1 MASTPKKRKPK
12 PCAFELSVTI
22 GRDTF
27 TSSADDPKEALLSLK
42 VPKLNA
48 RATFVLKHEGKTATL
63 QKNVF
68 HARRAL
74 NSPLS
79 AFVLARN
86 LTTLLK

>member
-1 MASTPKKRKPK
+1 MATTSKKKPK
-12 PCAFELSVTI
+12 PCSYELIVTI
-22 GRDTF
+22 GKETY
-27 TSSADDPKEALLSLK
+27 TSRADDAKEALLALK

-48 RATFVLKHEGKTATL
+48 RATFTLKHDGKSATL

-74 NSPLS
+74 NSPLG